1 MMYAGGPSAQ
11 GSPIFWPKGESLC
24 EGSNTRFPSEATLP
38 TFGGI
43 ASFLTFPVFP
53 RAKRMDWYPTFSPPA
68 GRNGTI
74 ERSSYHERTHH
85 DTRHA
90 IQRTGRSG
98 HVVGADASRARNRRA
113 ILALDGADRW
123 SPSCHTR
130 RCCLARWNH
139 PLQLCR
145 HFAEGHQPAGEPARD
160 FDDWLQPLGGR
171 ARRGGRGRGR
181 PDHRS

>member
-1 MMYAGGPSAQ
+1 MRLFIFKVVWNDSLFNAQFLGLAGKLGETSTDFEVPCRKSARNMGVIHDVCRWSISPRLAHILAPSVSHCVKVRA
-11 GSPIFWPKGESLC
+11 
-24 EGSNTRFPSEATLP
+24 TRFPSEVTLL

-53 RAKRMDWYPTFSPPA
+53 RAKRMDWYPTFSPQA
-68 GRNGTI
+68 RRNGTI

-113 ILALDGADRW
+113 ILALDGADQW

-130 RCCLARWNH
+130 RCCLA
-139 PLQLCR
+139 
-145 HFAEGHQPAGEPARD
+145 
-160 FDDWLQPLGGR
+160 
-171 ARRGGRGRGR
+171 
-181 PDHRS
+181 